1 MINIEFV
8 FSCTVLFVSI
18 SQVIG
23 CEDRLRNDLCR
34 VGWGVKL
41 YSNQTKR
48 AQCSVWVLMW
58 RAGNDGRAGG
68 NVQLQQP
75 PADNRPALSSS
86 ARLSSSSEV
95 QTSSHFMP
103 YFITVTVI
111 VVMLYVVYHKRN
123 LVNSWIFLKNNSST
137 HFMSALLIACTA
149 VMKQTSTISNSS
161 LLIK

>member
-68 NVQLQQP
+68 NVQIQQP

-123 LVNSWIFLKNNSST
+123 LVNSWIFKNNSST

-149 VMKQTSTISNSS
+149 VMKQTSTISSS
-161 LLIK
+161 GLLFKY